1 MTGTFGD
8 LEKADYP
15 MDRRSVRGRRIRLV
29 VGWMLI
35 SFWEAVPM
43 YLAFMKLS
51 DNPTREVAVALAIAV
66 CWIPVI
72 GTAAAVMCAVWA
84 WGVPWWVA
92 VAMYLIPKVCFVLV
106 ARGIERRAIAPTK

>member
-1 MTGTFGD
+1 MTGPYGD
-8 LEKADYP
+8 LEQADYP
-15 MDRRSVRGRRIRLV
+15 TDRRSVRGRRIRLV
-29 VGWMLI
+29 AGWMLI

-51 DNPTREVAVALAIAV
+51 DNPQREVAVALAIAV

-72 GTAAAVMCAVWA
+72 GTAVAVMCAVWA

-92 VAMYLIPKVCFVLV
+92 AAMYLAPKVLFVLI
-106 ARGIERRAIAPTK
+106 ARGIERRAIAPKK